1 MAQPLFSIV
10 LQTCKVAASISECL
24 DNIVNKNF
32 HNWEII
38 LKDAV
43 SNVETVEIVKR

>member
-1 MAQPLFSIV
+1 MA
-10 LQTCKVAASISECL
+10 TCNAAASISVCL

-43 SNVETVEIVKR
+43 SNVETVEILKR